1 MFVTQKKSKKEKKE
15 IPCPAD
21 LVFLGDFTYVD
32 YGREALTNYG
42 RPNYRRTSL
51 TIYGRETCTNYGRP
65 NYGRTSRTFMGEIKR
80 QKRERV
86 VSVLYQ
92 PLPDSSLH
100 ESTKKEKKLIS
111 SWNGDQ
117 LWRALLVV
125 LQVSTACA
133 GLGAR
138 LVFAWWLASRQQSRS
153 CC

>member
-1 MFVTQKKSKKEKKE
+1 M
-15 IPCPAD
+15 
-21 LVFLGDFTYVD
+21 D
-32 YGREALTNYG
+32 YGREALTNY
-42 RPNYRRTSL
+42 R
-51 TIYGRETCTNYGRP
+51 
-65 NYGRTSRTFMGEIKR
+65 RTSRTFMGEIKR

-100 ESTKKEKKLIS
+100 ELTKKEKKLIS

-138 LVFAWWLASRQQSRS
+138 L
-153 CC
+153 